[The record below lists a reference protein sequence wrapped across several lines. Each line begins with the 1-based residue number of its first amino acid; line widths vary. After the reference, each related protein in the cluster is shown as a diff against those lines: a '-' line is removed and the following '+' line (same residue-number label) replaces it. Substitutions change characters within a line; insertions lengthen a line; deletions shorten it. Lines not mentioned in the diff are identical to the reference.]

1 MKPTPRLF
9 LLALTLA
16 GSLLFSAFATA
27 QVPQLI
33 SYEGR
38 VAVGGV
44 NFDSVTAGQPG
55 LFKFALVSPDG
66 TQTYWSN
73 DGTSVAG
80 SESTAAVALTVN
92 KGLYS
97 VLLGNTAVPF
107 NMNSISAAV
116 FAHPDV
122 RLRVWFSDGTN
133 GSQMLSPDRRI
144 ASVAY
149 AVIAGEVADGSVSAA
164 KIAPG
169 AVGSTHLSANAVQAG
184 SIAAGAVDNSKLADA
199 TVTVTAG
206 AGLGG
211 GGVVSLGNGIT
222 LMNTGVLSLAGGGGI
237 TVSGANGNVTLGSN
251 ATELSTGGT
260 IVLRDANGDFAAG
273 TITGNLAGN
282 ATAATSALSA
292 VSALSAT
299 SALTALTAVSA
310 TNFTG
315 ALAGDVSGTQGATV
329 VTKIAGVEPDS
340 ANTPG
345 AVVKRDENGDFAVQT
360 IWAQD
365 FVGGGAWLT
374 GVPGTFSWQ
383 SGAGTEQTAAAN
395 TGYLVTNAEP
405 VTVTL
410 PAIANTGDIVRVTG
424 VGAGGWTLVPNTG
437 QSVVGFGAGLG
448 PTGLQGG
455 GAGVQFLG
463 FNQWQVMADAQLA
476 AGSVQA
482 SHIAAG
488 AVGGAQLAPNAVQAG
503 TIAAGA
509 VQAGS
514 IAAGAVDNSNLAN
527 AGLTL
532 NTGAGLAGGGAVN
545 LGGALTLSIPDG
557 GVTGPKLADD
567 AVSTA
572 KIAAGAVTN
581 TKLANSSVTI
591 NAGAGLTGTSTVSLG
606 GNMTLSIP
614 NGGVTAAQLA
624 PGAAAANYAADG
636 QSFGLINN
644 IEVNQWLGAAGTPT
658 FAGQTIL
665 NTGTGYNKPG
675 LILDRGIVPKGRVTF
690 QKTDGNAVW
699 SGLVLSINADWS
711 DTAGYLYDDNAR
723 SQSIL
728 QMEYEYLDTSGNLL
742 NEINWTVNG
751 YRVLALTSDVNTTSR
766 STFGIAAPLGIDFP
780 VANPAA
786 LQDSAGRILV
796 ATAARDGSD
805 IQAWIGNYSSTA
817 LGSGLHLASRSTTN
831 AWSDVPTDWVS
842 LWALYSDPRGI
853 GANEFGIVDRSVG
866 AYRFLINQDG
876 NIGIKGNINP
886 QYALDVNGDVNVTGT
901 FRINGIV
908 STVPK
913 QGISRLA
920 VELPSMN
927 ATTQSVAIAPGSYTP
942 AVRVYEGNNVAKLM
956 SLDPT
961 AWKGRAVKVG
971 MLVAVN
977 GASGQNLAYRLLINC
992 TTKTLDGTDNTAVF
1006 PDPGFAETGL
1016 PNADYATVAAPVVA
1030 GAVKWIESAPMTI
1043 PDNVTA
1049 LSASFELAKDD
1060 DGDTN
1065 ADTGYIIETR
1075 VTEQ

>member
-1 MKPTPRLF
+1 MKPTPRLS

-16 GSLLFSAFATA
+16 GSLVFSAFATA

-80 SESTAAVALTVN
+80 SEPTAAVALTVT

-133 GSQMLSPDRRI
+133 GSQLLSPDRRI

-184 SIAAGAVDNSKLADA
+184 SIAAGAVENSKLANA
-199 TVTVTAG
+199 SVTVTAG

-260 IVLRDANGDFAAG
+260 IVLRNANGDFATG

-424 VGAGGWTLVPNTG
+424 VGAGGWALVPNTE

-509 VQAGS
+509 VE
-514 IAAGAVDNSNLAN
+514 NSKLAN
-527 AGLTL
+527 AGFTL
-532 NTGAGLAGGGAVN
+532 NTGAGLAGGGSVD
-545 LGGALTLSIPDG
+545 LGGTLTLSIPEA

-581 TKLANSSVTI
+581 AKLANSAITI
-591 NAGAGLTGTSTVSLG
+591 NAGAGLTGTSAVSLG
-606 GNMTLSIP
+606 GNVTLSIP

-636 QSFGLINN
+636 QSFGLING
-644 IEVNQWLGAAGTPT
+644 IPVNQWLGTAGTPT

-665 NTGTGYNKPG
+665 NTGTGSNKPA
-675 LILDRGIVPKGRVTF
+675 LVLDRGIIPKGRVSF
-690 QKTDGNAVW
+690 QRSSEEAGW

-711 DTAGYLYDDNAR
+711 DTAGYVFDDGGR
-723 SQSIL
+723 SQSIMQL
-728 QMEYEYLDTSGNLL
+728 EYEWLAPGGFRQNEFNWTSSGRRIWAHHCRTDDSTKAAVAFLAPTNISVPSTDTSGTPALKVESFAGVGDAVQIVLQN
-742 NEINWTVNG
+742 NNVSTPAAATQIYMRGAGSVIGATGFITDWAVGTDRYWTGTSNFYILDVNG
-751 YRVLALTSDVNTTSR
+751 AVGQQERL
-766 STFGIAAPLGIDFP
+766 FID
-780 VANPAA
+780 PA
-786 LQDSAGRILV
+786 
-796 ATAARDGSD
+796 
-805 IQAWIGNYSSTA
+805 
-817 LGSGLHLASRSTTN
+817 
-831 AWSDVPTDWVS
+831 
-842 LWALYSDPRGI
+842 
-853 GANEFGIVDRSVG
+853 
-866 AYRFLINQDG
+866 G
-876 NIGIKGNINP
+876 NIGTKGNTNP

-901 FRINGIV
+901 FRVKGIV
-908 STVPK
+908 ATVPK
-913 QGISRLA
+913 QGLSRLA
-920 VELPSMN
+920 VELPSKN

-942 AVRVYEGNNVAKLM
+942 AVRVYEGNNVTKLM

-977 GASGQNLAYRLLINC
+977 GASGRNLAYRLLINC

-1006 PDPGFAETGL
+1006 PDPGFAATRL

-1030 GAVKWIESAPMTI
+1030 GAVKWIESAPITI
-1043 PDNVTA
+1043 PNNVTA
-1049 LSASFELAKDD
+1049 LSASFELAKANG
-1060 DGDTN
+1060 GDTN
-1065 ADTGYIIETR
+1065 TDTGYIIETR

>member
-80 SESTAAVALTVN
+80 SEPTAAVALTVT

-133 GSQMLSPDRRI
+133 GSQLLSPDRRI

-184 SIAAGAVDNSKLADA
+184 SIAAGAVENSKLANA
-199 TVTVTAG
+199 SVTVTAG

-282 ATAATSALSA
+282 ATSATSALSA
-292 VSALSAT
+292 VSALSAA

-424 VGAGGWTLVPNTG
+424 VGAGGWALVPNTG

-448 PTGLQGG
+448 PTGPQGG

-463 FNQWQVMADAQLA
+463 FNQWQVMADAQLV

-503 TIAAGA
+503 
-509 VQAGS
+509 S
-514 IAAGAVDNSNLAN
+514 IAAGAVENSKLAN

-532 NTGAGLAGGGAVN
+532 NTGAGLAGGGSVD
-545 LGGALTLSIPDG
+545 LGGTLTLSIPDA

-581 TKLANSSVTI
+581 AKLANSAITI
-591 NAGAGLTGTSTVSLG
+591 NAGAGLTGTSAVSLG
-606 GNMTLSIP
+606 GNVTLSIP

-636 QSFGLINN
+636 QSFGLING
-644 IEVNQWLGAAGTPT
+644 IPVNQWLGTAGTPT

-665 NTGTGYNKPG
+665 NTGTGSNKPA
-675 LILDRGIVPKGRVTF
+675 LVLDRGIIPKGRVSF
-690 QKTDGNAVW
+690 QRSSEEAGW

-711 DTAGYLYDDNAR
+711 DTAGYVFDDGGR
-723 SQSIL
+723 SQSIMQL
-728 QMEYEYLDTSGNLL
+728 EYEWLAPGGFRQNEFNWTSSGRRIWAHHCRTDDSTKAAVAFLAPTNISVPSTDTSGTPALKV
-742 NEINWTVNG
+742 ESFAGVGDAVQI
-751 YRVLALTSDVNTTSR
+751 VLQNNNV
-766 STFGIAAPLGIDFP
+766 ST
-780 VANPAA
+780 PAA
-786 LQDSAGRILV
+786 ATQIYMRGAGSVIG
-796 ATAARDGSD
+796 ATGF
-805 IQAWIGNYSSTA
+805 I
-817 LGSGLHLASRSTTN
+817 
-831 AWSDVPTDWVS
+831 TDWAVGTDRYWTGTS
-842 LWALYSDPRGI
+842 NFYILDANGAVGQQERLFIDP
-853 GANEFGIVDRSVG
+853 A
-866 AYRFLINQDG
+866 G
-876 NIGIKGNINP
+876 NIGTKGNTNP

-901 FRINGIV
+901 FRVNGIV
-908 STVPK
+908 ATVPK
-913 QGISRLA
+913 QGLSRLA

-1049 LSASFELAKDD
+1049 MSASFELAKDD

-1075 VTEQ
+1075 ATEQ

>member
-1 MKPTPRLF
+1 MKPTPRLS

-16 GSLLFSAFATA
+16 GSLVFSAFATA

-80 SESTAAVALTVN
+80 SEPTAAVALTVT

-133 GSQMLSPDRRI
+133 GSQLLSPDRRI

-184 SIAAGAVDNSKLADA
+184 SIAAGAVENSKLANA
-199 TVTVTAG
+199 SVTVTAG

-282 ATAATSALSA
+282 ATSATSALSA

-374 GVPGTFSWQ
+374 GVPGTFLWQ
-383 SGAGTEQTAAAN
+383 SVEGTEQTTAAN

-424 VGAGGWTLVPNTG
+424 VGAGGWALVPNTE

-448 PTGLQGG
+448 PTGPQGG

-463 FNQWQVMADAQLA
+463 FNQWQVLADAQLV

-503 TIAAGA
+503 
-509 VQAGS
+509 S
-514 IAAGAVDNSNLAN
+514 IAAGAVENSKLAN
-527 AGLTL
+527 AGFML
-532 NTGAGLAGGGAVN
+532 NTGAGLAGGG
-545 LGGALTLSIPDG
+545 
-557 GVTGPKLADD
+557 
-567 AVSTA
+567 
-572 KIAAGAVTN
+572 
-581 TKLANSSVTI
+581 SVD
-591 NAGAGLTGTSTVSLG
+591 LG
-606 GNMTLSIP
+606 GNVTLSIP

-636 QSFGLINN
+636 QSFGLING
-644 IEVNQWLGAAGTPT
+644 IPVNQWLGTAGTPT

-665 NTGTGYNKPG
+665 NTGTGSNKPA
-675 LILDRGIVPKGRVTF
+675 LVLDRGIIPKGRVSF
-690 QKTDGNAVW
+690 QRSSEEAGW

-711 DTAGYLYDDNAR
+711 DTAGYVFDDGGR
-723 SQSIL
+723 SQSIMQL
-728 QMEYEYLDTSGNLL
+728 EYEWLAPGGFRQNEFNWTSSGRRIWAHHCRTDDSTKAAVAFLAPTNISVPSTDTSGTPALKV
-742 NEINWTVNG
+742 ESFAGVGDAVQI
-751 YRVLALTSDVNTTSR
+751 VLQNNNV
-766 STFGIAAPLGIDFP
+766 ST
-780 VANPAA
+780 PAA
-786 LQDSAGRILV
+786 ATQIYMRGAGSVIG
-796 ATAARDGSD
+796 ATGF
-805 IQAWIGNYSSTA
+805 I
-817 LGSGLHLASRSTTN
+817 
-831 AWSDVPTDWVS
+831 TDWAVGTDRYWTGTS
-842 LWALYSDPRGI
+842 NFYILDANGAVGQQERLFIDP
-853 GANEFGIVDRSVG
+853 A
-866 AYRFLINQDG
+866 G
-876 NIGIKGNINP
+876 NIGTKGNTNP

-901 FRINGIV
+901 FRVNGIV
-908 STVPK
+908 ATVPK
-913 QGISRLA
+913 QGLSRLA

>member
-1 MKPTPRLF
+1 M
-9 LLALTLA
+9 
-16 GSLLFSAFATA
+16 
-27 QVPQLI
+27 PQLI

-80 SESTAAVALTVN
+80 SEPTAAVALTVT

-133 GSQMLSPDRRI
+133 GSQLLSPDRRI

-184 SIAAGAVDNSKLADA
+184 SIAAGAVENSKLANA
-199 TVTVTAG
+199 SVTVTAG

-251 ATELSTGGT
+251 ATELSSGGT

-282 ATAATSALSA
+282 ATSATSALSA

-329 VTKIAGVEPDS
+329 VTKIDGVAPDS
-340 ANTPG
+340 ANAPG
-345 AVVKRDENGDFAVQT
+345 AVVKRDENGDFEAQT

-365 FVGGGAWLT
+365 FVGGGAGLT

-383 SGAGTEQTAAAN
+383 SVAGTVHAAAAN
-395 TGYLVTNAEP
+395 KGYLVTNAAP

-424 VGAGGWTLVPNTG
+424 VGAGGWALVPNTG

-448 PTGLQGG
+448 PTGPQGG

-488 AVGGAQLAPNAVQAG
+488 AVGSVQLAPN
-503 TIAAGA
+503 A

-532 NTGAGLAGGGAVN
+532 NTGAGLTGGGAVN

-557 GVTGPKLADD
+557 GVTGAKLADD

-636 QSFGLINN
+636 QSFGLING
-644 IEVNQWLGAAGTPT
+644 IPVNQWLGTAGTPT

-842 LWALYSDPRGI
+842 LWALYSDPQGI
-853 GANEFGIVDRSVG
+853 GANEFGITDRSVG
-866 AYRFLINQDG
+866 AYRFLINQAG

-901 FRINGIV
+901 FRVNGIV
-908 STVPK
+908 ATVPK
-913 QGISRLA
+913 QGLSRLA

-1043 PDNVTA
+1043 PNNVTA

>member
-1 MKPTPRLF
+1 MKPTPRLS

-16 GSLLFSAFATA
+16 GSLVFSAFATA

-80 SESTAAVALTVN
+80 SEPTAAVALTVT

-133 GSQMLSPDRRI
+133 GSQLLSPDRRI

-184 SIAAGAVDNSKLADA
+184 SIAAGAVENSKLANA
-199 TVTVTAG
+199 SVTVTAG

-374 GVPGTFSWQ
+374 GVPGTFLWQ
-383 SGAGTEQTAAAN
+383 SVEGTEQTTAAN

-424 VGAGGWTLVPNTG
+424 VGAGGWALVPNAG
-437 QSVVGFGAGLG
+437 QSVMGFGAGLG
-448 PTGLQGG
+448 PTGLQGS

-463 FNQWQVMADAQLA
+463 FNEWQVMADAQLV
-476 AGSVQA
+476 AGSVRA

-503 TIAAGA
+503 
-509 VQAGS
+509 S
-514 IAAGAVDNSNLAN
+514 IAAGAVENSKLAN

-532 NTGAGLAGGGAVN
+532 NTGAGLAGGGSVD
-545 LGGALTLSIPDG
+545 LGG
-557 GVTGPKLADD
+557 
-567 AVSTA
+567 
-572 KIAAGAVTN
+572 
-581 TKLANSSVTI
+581 
-591 NAGAGLTGTSTVSLG
+591 TV
-606 GNMTLSIP
+606 TLSIP

-636 QSFGLINN
+636 QSFGLING
-644 IEVNQWLGAAGTPT
+644 IPVNQWLGTAGTPT

-665 NTGTGYNKPG
+665 NTGTGSNKPA
-675 LILDRGIVPKGRVTF
+675 LVLDRGIISKGRVSF
-690 QKTDGNAVW
+690 QRSSEEAGW

-711 DTAGYLYDDNAR
+711 DTAGYVYDDGGR
-723 SQSIL
+723 SQSIMQL
-728 QMEYEYLDTSGNLL
+728 EYEWLAPGGFRQNEFNWTSSGRRIWAHHCRTDDSTKAAVAFLAPTNISVPSTDTSGTPALKV
-742 NEINWTVNG
+742 ESFAGVGDAVQI
-751 YRVLALTSDVNTTSR
+751 VLQNNNV
-766 STFGIAAPLGIDFP
+766 ST
-780 VANPAA
+780 PAA
-786 LQDSAGRILV
+786 ATQIYMRGAGSVIG
-796 ATAARDGSD
+796 ATGF
-805 IQAWIGNYSSTA
+805 I
-817 LGSGLHLASRSTTN
+817 
-831 AWSDVPTDWVS
+831 TDWAVGTDRYWTGTS
-842 LWALYSDPRGI
+842 NFYILDANGAVGQQERLFIDP
-853 GANEFGIVDRSVG
+853 A
-866 AYRFLINQDG
+866 G
-876 NIGIKGNINP
+876 NIGTKGNTNP

-901 FRINGIV
+901 FRVNGIV
-908 STVPK
+908 ATVPK
-913 QGISRLA
+913 QGLSRLA

>member
-1 MKPTPRLF
+1 MVAILKPTPRLS
-9 LLALTLA
+9 LLALTLV
-16 GSLLFSAFATA
+16 GTLLFHSVAGA

-44 NFDSVTAGQPG
+44 NFDSVAAGQPG

-80 SESTAAVALTVN
+80 SEPTAAVALTVT

-97 VLLGNTAVPF
+97 VLLGTTAAPL
-107 NMNSISAAV
+107 NMSPISAAV

-133 GSQMLSPDRRI
+133 GSQLLSPDRRI

-184 SIAAGAVDNSKLADA
+184 SIAVGAVENSKLA
-199 TVTVTAG
+199 
-206 AGLGG
+206 
-211 GGVVSLGNGIT
+211 
-222 LMNTGVLSLAGGGGI
+222 
-237 TVSGANGNVTLGSN
+237 
-251 ATELSTGGT
+251 
-260 IVLRDANGDFAAG
+260 
-273 TITGNLAGN
+273 
-282 ATAATSALSA
+282 
-292 VSALSAT
+292 
-299 SALTALTAVSA
+299 
-310 TNFTG
+310 
-315 ALAGDVSGTQGATV
+315 
-329 VTKIAGVEPDS
+329 
-340 ANTPG
+340 
-345 AVVKRDENGDFAVQT
+345 
-360 IWAQD
+360 
-365 FVGGGAWLT
+365 
-374 GVPGTFSWQ
+374 
-383 SGAGTEQTAAAN
+383 
-395 TGYLVTNAEP
+395 
-405 VTVTL
+405 
-410 PAIANTGDIVRVTG
+410 
-424 VGAGGWTLVPNTG
+424 
-437 QSVVGFGAGLG
+437 
-448 PTGLQGG
+448 
-455 GAGVQFLG
+455 
-463 FNQWQVMADAQLA
+463 
-476 AGSVQA
+476 
-482 SHIAAG
+482 
-488 AVGGAQLAPNAVQAG
+488 
-503 TIAAGA
+503 
-509 VQAGS
+509 
-514 IAAGAVDNSNLAN
+514 N
-527 AGLTL
+527 AGFTL
-532 NTGAGLAGGGAVN
+532 NTGAGLAGGGSVD
-545 LGGALTLSIPDG
+545 LGGTLTLSVPDA

-567 AVSTA
+567 AVSTS
-572 KIAAGAVTN
+572 KIATGAVTN
-581 TKLANSSVTI
+581 AKLANSAVTI

-606 GNMTLSIP
+606 GNVTLSIP

-636 QSFGLINN
+636 QSFGIING
-644 IEVNQWLGAAGTPT
+644 IPVNQWLGTAGTPT

-711 DTAGYLYDDNAR
+711 DTAGYRYDDDAR

-842 LWALYSDPRGI
+842 LWALYSDPRGV
-853 GANEFGIVDRSVG
+853 GANEFGIMDRSVG
-866 AYRFLINQDG
+866 AYRFLINQAG

-913 QGISRLA
+913 QGLSRLA
-920 VELPSMN
+920 VELPSVN
-927 ATTQSVAIAPGSYTP
+927 ATTQAVVIAPGSYTP
-942 AVRVYEGNNVAKLM
+942 AVRVNEGLNVAKMM

-961 AWKGRAVKVG
+961 AWKGRSVKVG

-977 GASGQNLAYRLLINC
+977 GTSGQNLAYRLMISY
-992 TTKTLDGTDNTAVF
+992 TTKALDGTDNTAVF
-1006 PDPGFAETGL
+1006 PDPGFAEAGL
-1016 PNADYATVAAPVVA
+1016 PNASYPTVAAPVVA
-1030 GAVKWIESAPMTI
+1030 GAAKWIESAPITI
-1043 PDNVTA
+1043 PNNVTA
-1049 LSASFELAKDD
+1049 VAASFELAKADG
-1060 DGDTN
+1060 GDTN
-1065 ADTGYIIETR
+1065 TDTAYIIEAR

>member
-1 MKPTPRLF
+1 MVALLKPTPRPS
-9 LLALTLA
+9 LLALTLV
-16 GSLLFSAFATA
+16 GTLLFHSVAGA

-80 SESTAAVALTVN
+80 SEPTAAVALTVT

-107 NMNSISAAV
+107 NMSPINAAV

-122 RLRVWFSDGTN
+122 RLRVWFSNGTN
-133 GSQMLSPDRRI
+133 GSQLLSPDRRI

-169 AVGSTHLSANAVQAG
+169 AVGSTHLSANSVQAG
-184 SIAAGAVDNSKLADA
+184 SIAAGAVDNTKLADA
-199 TVTVTAG
+199 TVTVTPG

-211 GGVVSLGNGIT
+211 GGVVSLGGGIT
-222 LMNTGVLSLAGGGGI
+222 LTNSGVLSLTGGGGI
-237 TVSGANGNVTLGSN
+237 TVNAANGNVTLGSN
-251 ATELSTGGT
+251 ATEVGTGGT
-260 IVLRDANGDFAAG
+260 IVMRDANGNFAAG
-273 TITGNLAGN
+273 TITANLAGN
-282 ATAATSALSA
+282 ATSATSALSA
-292 VSALSAT
+292 VSAVSAT
-299 SALTALTAVSA
+299 SAVTALTAGSA
-310 TNFTG
+310 ADFTG
-315 ALAGDVSGTQGATV
+315 ALVGDVTGMQGSTV
-329 VTKIAGVEPDS
+329 VGKIDGIVPSSANVPDS
-340 ANTPG
+340 
-345 AVVKRDENGDFAVQT
+345 VVRRNGDGDFAAGT
-360 IWAQD
+360 IAAD
-365 FVGGGAWLT
+365 LFVGNGASLT
-374 GVPGTFSWQ
+374 GIPGTLAWQ
-383 SGAGTEQTAAAN
+383 SVTGTAQNAAAN
-395 TGYLVTNAEP
+395 TGYLATNVAP

-410 PAIANTGDIVRVTG
+410 PALVQTGDIVRVTG
-424 VGAGGWTLVPNTG
+424 VGAGGWAVVPNIG

-448 PTGLQGG
+448 PAGPQGG
-455 GAGVQFLG
+455 GAAVQFIG
-463 FNQWQVMADAQLA
+463 FNQWQVLSDAQLL

-482 SHIAAG
+482 SHLAAG
-488 AVGGAQLAPNAVQAG
+488 AVGTAQLAPNAVQAG
-503 TIAAGA
+503 SIAVGA
-509 VQAGS
+509 VE
-514 IAAGAVDNSNLAN
+514 NSKLAN
-527 AGLTL
+527 AGFTL
-532 NTGAGLAGGGAVN
+532 NTGAGLAGGGSVD
-545 LGGALTLSIPDG
+545 LGGTLTLSVPDA

-567 AVSTA
+567 AVSTS
-572 KIAAGAVTN
+572 KIATGAVTN
-581 TKLANSSVTI
+581 AKLANSAVTI

-606 GNMTLSIP
+606 GNVTLSIP

-636 QSFGLINN
+636 QSFGIING
-644 IEVNQWLGAAGTPT
+644 IPVNQWLGTAGTPT

-665 NTGTGYNKPG
+665 NTGTGYSKPG

-711 DTAGYLYDDNAR
+711 DTAGYLYDDDAR

-786 LQDSAGRILV
+786 LQDTAGRILV

-842 LWALYSDPRGI
+842 LWALYSDPRGV
-853 GANEFGIVDRSVG
+853 GANEFGIMDRSVG
-866 AYRFLINQDG
+866 SYRFLINQAG

-913 QGISRLA
+913 QGLSRLA
-920 VELPSMN
+920 VELPSVN
-927 ATTQSVAIAPGSYTP
+927 ATTQAVVIAPGSYTP
-942 AVRVYEGNNVAKLM
+942 AVRVNEGLNVAKMM

-961 AWKGRAVKVG
+961 TWKGRSVKVG

-977 GASGQNLAYRLLINC
+977 GTSGQNLAYRLMISY
-992 TTKTLDGTDNTAVF
+992 TTKALDGTDNTAVF
-1006 PDPGFAETGL
+1006 PDPGFAEAGL
-1016 PNADYATVAAPVVA
+1016 PNASYPTVAAPVVA
-1030 GAVKWIESAPMTI
+1030 GAAKWIESAPITI
-1043 PDNVTA
+1043 PTNVTA
-1049 LSASFELAKDD
+1049 VAASFELAKADG
-1060 DGDTN
+1060 GDTN
-1065 ADTGYIIETR
+1065 TDTAYIIEAR

>member
-1 MKPTPRLF
+1 MVASVKPSNRF
-9 LLALTLA
+9 SLLALTLA
-16 GSLLFSAFATA
+16 GTLLYSVVAGA

-80 SESTAAVALTVN
+80 SEPTAAVALTVS

-97 VLLGNTAVPF
+97 VLLGDTAAPLS
-107 NMNSISAAV
+107 MSPISAAV

-122 RLRVWFSDGTN
+122 RLRVWFDNGTL

-149 AVIAGEVADGSVSAA
+149 AVVAGEVADGSVSAA

-199 TVTVTAG
+199 TLTVTAG

-260 IVLRDANGDFAAG
+260 IVLRNANGDFAAG

-282 ATAATSALSA
+282 ATSATSALSA

-329 VTKIAGVEPDS
+329 VTKIGGFAPTSTFSLD
-340 ANTPG
+340 T
-345 AVVKRDENGDFAVQT
+345 VVKRDGNGDFEAGT
-360 IWAQD
+360 ITAQG
-365 FVGGGAWLT
+365 FVGDGELLT
-374 GVPGTFSWQ
+374 GVRGTFTWQ
-383 SGAGTEQTAAAN
+383 SVTGTAQNAAVN
-395 TGYLVTNAEP
+395 TGYLVTNAAP

-424 VGAGGWTLVPNTG
+424 VGAGGWALVPNTG

-509 VQAGS
+509 VG
-514 IAAGAVDNSNLAN
+514 NSKLAN

-532 NTGAGLAGGGAVN
+532 NTGAGLAGGGAVD
-545 LGGALTLSIPDG
+545 LGGTLTLSIPDA

-567 AVSTA
+567 AVSTG

-581 TKLANSSVTI
+581 AKLANSAITI
-591 NAGAGLTGTSTVSLG
+591 NAGAGLTGTSAVSLG
-606 GNMTLSIP
+606 GNVTLSIP

-636 QSFGLINN
+636 QSFGLING
-644 IEVNQWLGAAGTPT
+644 IPVNQWLGTAGTPT

-665 NTGTGYNKPG
+665 NTGTGSNKPG

-690 QKTDGNAVW
+690 QKTAGNAVW

-766 STFGIAAPLGIDFP
+766 STFGIAAPLGIDFT

-831 AWSDVPTDWVS
+831 AWSDVPANWNS

-853 GANEFGIVDRSVG
+853 GANEFGITDRSVG
-866 AYRFLINQDG
+866 AYRFLINQAG

-901 FRINGIV
+901 FRVNGIV

-913 QGISRLA
+913 QGLSRLA

-942 AVRVYEGNNVAKLM
+942 AVRVLEGNNVTKLM

-977 GASGQNLAYRLLINC
+977 GASGQNLAYRLTINC
-992 TTKTLDGTDNTAVF
+992 TTKTLNGTDNTAVF

-1043 PDNVTA
+1043 PNNVTA
-1049 LSASFELAKDD
+1049 LSASFELAKANG
-1060 DGDTN
+1060 GDTN
-1065 ADTGYIIETR
+1065 TDTGYIIETR